1 MTILKITE
9 QLDSIFSLSGFS
21 AIALTGGG
29 GKTSLLYS
37 LGHYFAKREKVLLTT
52 TTKLYPPQSGE
63 CACTIVASAEECAKK
78 AAAMPSPSLSLA
90 ARRAEDGKL
99 LGFSVAEAD
108 SLFENGCCGKF
119 IVEADGTRGLS
130 FKCYEGWEPPVPQS
144 TACQI
149 VILGADAAISPVS
162 TETVFRM
169 DMLKTRYGIQ
179 KGETISAAN
188 MGAILSN
195 RAEYLK
201 NSPKEAF
208 RILFIN
214 KGELLEEEQRRLL
227 LNSLWTNIKDYDG
240 AAIGSMR
247 EDTVY
252 DYITKERG

>member
-9 QLDSIFSLSGFS
+9 RLDSIFSLSGFS

-37 LGHYFAKREKVLLTT
+37 LGHYFAKKEKVLLTT
-52 TTKLYPPQSGE
+52 TTKLYPPKGSE
-63 CACTIVASAEECAKK
+63 CAYTIVASAEECAQK
-78 AAAMPSPSLSLA
+78 AAALPRPSLSLA
-90 ARRAEDGKL
+90 AKRAEEGKL
-99 LGFSVAEAD
+99 MGFSVAEAD
-108 SLFENGCCGKF
+108 SLFESGCCGKF
-119 IVEADGTRGLS
+119 IVEADGTRGIS

-144 TACQI
+144 AACQI
-149 VILGADAAISPVS
+149 VILGADAALSPVS
-162 TETVFRM
+162 AETVFRM
-169 DMLKTRYGIQ
+169 DLLKTRYEIQ
-179 KGETISAAN
+179 KGETLSAAN

-214 KGELLEEEQRRLL
+214 KGELLEEEPRRRLL
-227 LNSLWTNIKDYDG
+227 DSLWKNIKGYD
-240 AAIGSMR
+240 AAVIGSMR

-252 DYITKERG
+252 DFITKERG